1 VQAVGTA
8 PMLRG
13 RVVRLNG
20 KPVERVPHSHDVA
33 WAVRGDR
40 GLTYAEELP
49 AGSRLVAGDWW
60 PRDYDG
66 PPLISFVD
74 EIAEGL
80 GLKIGDSV
88 TVNVLG
94 RDITATIANLRSVDW
109 RSLQI
114 NFAMVFSPNALKAAP
129 HMQLVTVAADA
140 AAELPL
146 LKALTAE
153 FPTVTAIRIKD
164 ALEAVDQLVEKLIIG
179 VRAASAITFIT
190 GIIVLAGALAA
201 GLSGRLYDAAVLKTL
216 GATRAQLIGA
226 FSVEFAL
233 LGLIAA
239 SFAVL
244 AGTVA
249 AWAIVRFLMEMS
261 WTYSPAVALLTAAG
275 AVIAAVAAGL
285 LATWRALEAKPA
297 RLLRT
302 E

>member
-1 VQAVGTA
+1 
-8 PMLRG
+8 M
-13 RVVRLNG
+13 
-20 KPVERVPHSHDVA
+20 S
-33 WAVRGDR
+33 
-40 GLTYAEELP
+40 
-49 AGSRLVAGDWW
+49 LVD
-60 PRDYDG
+60 D
-66 PPLISFVD
+66 
-74 EIAEGL
+74 IAEGL
-80 GLKIGDSV
+80 DLEIGDTV

-94 RDITATIANLRSVDW
+94 REITARIANLRSVEF
-109 RSLQI
+109 RTLQI
-114 NFAMVFSPNALKAAP
+114 NFALVFSPNALRGAP
-129 HMQLVTVAADA
+129 HMQIVTVAADA
-140 AAELPL
+140 DAELPML
-146 LKALTAE
+146 RALTAA

-164 ALEAVDQLVEKLIIG
+164 ALAAVDELVEKLIVG
-179 VRAASAITFIT
+179 VRAASAITFLT

-216 GATRAQLIGA
+216 GATRPQLIGA
-226 FSVEFAL
+226 FSIEYAL

-239 SFAVL
+239 VFAVL

-249 AWAIVRFLMEMS
+249 SWAIVKFLMEMS